1 MEEKLVSIV
10 LPIYNV
16 EKYLNRCLESVVN
29 QTYKNLEIILV
40 DDGSTDGCPAI
51 CDDWAK
57 RDERIM
63 VIHKQNAGLGMARN
77 TGIENATGDFICFYD
92 SDDYIEIETIQKC
105 VDVLEK
111 NKAELV
117 CYGLKNIDR
126 CGKETGSL
134 VPKVKKLLY
143 SGEEVLN
150 QFLPEL
156 IAPDP
161 NKGGCPNFRM
171 SAWSAVYSL
180 KLIKTSS
187 WRFVS
192 EREIIAEDV
201 YSLLGL
207 YNHVNKVVVLPEA
220 LYCYCENDSSLS
232 RSYKKDRYQK
242 IKFFYQESLK
252 LANELNYSEDIK
264 HRISEPY
271 LAFTIAAMKQ
281 EVAVGESKS
290 AVISRLKTIIKDDLL
305 QSVLRANKKDR
316 VSRNRKLLFLVMRA
330 KLYSVCYILLKA
342 KIAFLQILFMVQHI
356 L

>member
-40 DDGSTDGCPAI
+40 DDGSTDGCTAI

-143 SGEEVLN
+143 SGEEV
-150 QFLPEL
+150 
-156 IAPDP
+156 
-161 NKGGCPNFRM
+161 
-171 SAWSAVYSL
+171 
-180 KLIKTSS
+180 
-187 WRFVS
+187 
-192 EREIIAEDV
+192 
-201 YSLLGL
+201 
-207 YNHVNKVVVLPEA
+207 
-220 LYCYCENDSSLS
+220 
-232 RSYKKDRYQK
+232 
-242 IKFFYQESLK
+242 
-252 LANELNYSEDIK
+252 
-264 HRISEPY
+264 
-271 LAFTIAAMKQ
+271 
-281 EVAVGESKS
+281 
-290 AVISRLKTIIKDDLL
+290 
-305 QSVLRANKKDR
+305 
-316 VSRNRKLLFLVMRA
+316 
-330 KLYSVCYILLKA
+330 
-342 KIAFLQILFMVQHI
+342 
-356 L
+356 